1 MANEKAYMLNLPTT
15 VAVAFA
21 VLANEYGVNEERK
34 QLLEKAGYDYAR
46 VQNCVNDLL
55 KLMGKYGD

>member
-1 MANEKAYMLNLPTT
+1 MLNLPTT

-34 QLLEKAGYDYAR
+34 QALEKAGYDYNK

-55 KLMGKYGD
+55 KLMSKYGD

>member
-1 MANEKAYMLNLPTT
+1 MLNLPST

-21 VLANEYGVNEERK
+21 VLANKYGVNEERK
-34 QLLEKAGYDYAR
+34 QLLEKAGFDYAT

-55 KLMGKYGD
+55 KLMRKYGD

>member
-1 MANEKAYMLNLPTT
+1 MGNEIAYMLNLPTT

-34 QLLEKAGYDYAR
+34 QKLEKAGFDYTK
-46 VQNCVNDLL
+46 VQNCVNELV
-55 KLMGKYGD
+55 KLMRKYGD